1 MNAPACSLAAAAPTP
16 TISIRNY
23 AIVTA
28 AYWAFMLTD
37 GALRMLVLLH
47 FNQLGYTP
55 VQLSFL
61 FLLYEFFGIVTNLVG
76 GWVASR
82 TGLRFTLVLGLI
94 LQVVALGLLAL
105 LNREWSMA
113 LSVAYV
119 MGCQALSGIAKDLT
133 KMSAKS
139 AVKVLVPKGDD
150 SGLFK
155 WVAILTRSKSAL
167 KGAGFF
173 VGGFLLS
180 VLGFR
185 GALVTMASGVF
196 VVLLGVLAFLP
207 AAIGQAKK
215 KAKFTGI
222 LSNSS
227 GINRLSVARL
237 ALFAARDVWFVVSV
251 PIFLASVLGW
261 SFTQVGGFMA
271 LWVIAYGGVQSA
283 SPILLA
289 KVTHGKAPR
298 PVLASTLGL
307 GLAAVTA
314 LIPLGLKMNA
324 PPAVAMLG
332 GLVLFGIV
340 FALNS
345 AVHSYLV
352 LAYSEA
358 DRVSLSVGFY
368 YMANA
373 CGRLLGT
380 LLSGVLYQ
388 LAGVSASLWGAV
400 VLAAAAGAGVLPS
413 SGHGRRGLGGRDGRR
428 IAGGQM
434 ATAGDHRF
442 VVVITFDHRRLAHQA
457 TAASASG
464 LLTDGERRGA
474 ANTTAPR
481 RVLLAERAAA
491 RTHEASG
498 RRRHRGGERN
508 QKGRKRDDLGFH
520 Q

>member
-1 MNAPACSLAAAAPTP
+1 MTAAARAPAAAAPSP
-16 TISIRNY
+16 AIGIRNY

-28 AYWAFMLTD
+28 AYWALTLTD

-55 VQLSFL
+55 VQLAVL

-82 TGLRFTLVLGLI
+82 TGLRFTLVLGLV

-105 LNREWSMA
+105 LNRGWSLA

-150 SGLFK
+150 SGLFT
-155 WVAILTRSKSAL
+155 WVAVLTGSKNAL

-173 VGGFLLS
+173 LGGFLLS
-180 VLGFR
+180 QAGFR
-185 GALVTMASGVF
+185 GALVAMAGGVLV
-196 VVLLGVLAFLP
+196 VVLCVLALLP
-207 AAIGQAKK
+207 AAIGRATH
-215 KAKFTGI
+215 KARFSGI

-227 GINRLSVARL
+227 GINRLSLARL

-261 SFTQVGGFMA
+261 SFTQVGAFMA
-271 LWVIAYGGVQSA
+271 LWVMAYGGVQSA
-283 SPILLA
+283 SPVLLA
-289 KVTHGKAPR
+289 RLTHGTAPG
-298 PVLASTLGL
+298 PMLAGGLGL

-314 LIPLGLKMNA
+314 LIPIGLRVHA
-324 PPAVAMLG
+324 PPSWTMLG
-332 GLVLFGIV
+332 GLALFGVV

-345 AVHSYLV
+345 SVHSYLV

-388 LAGVSASLWGAV
+388 FAGVSASLWGAV
-400 VLAAAAGAGVLPS
+400 VLAAAAGVGAMRLPPVTTEVAW
-413 SGHGRRGLGGRDGRR
+413 SG
-428 IAGGQM
+428 AK
-434 ATAGDHRF
+434 GD
-442 VVVITFDHRRLAHQA
+442 
-457 TAASASG
+457 
-464 LLTDGERRGA
+464 E
-474 ANTTAPR
+474 
-481 RVLLAERAAA
+481 
-491 RTHEASG
+491 
-498 RRRHRGGERN
+498 
-508 QKGRKRDDLGFH
+508 
-520 Q
+520 

>member
-1 MNAPACSLAAAAPTP
+1 MTAHARSLGASSASP

-23 AIVTA
+23 VTVTA
-28 AYWAFMLTD
+28 AYWAFTLTD

-55 VQLSFL
+55 VQLAFL

-76 GWVASR
+76 GWIASR
-82 TGLRFTLVLGLI
+82 TGVRFTLVLGLV
-94 LQVVALGLLAL
+94 LQVIALGLLAL
-105 LNREWSMA
+105 LNRSWGMA

-139 AVKVLVPKGDD
+139 AVKVLVPSGDD

-155 WVAILTRSKSAL
+155 WVAVLTGSKNAL

-173 VGGFLLS
+173 VGGFLLAAF
-180 VLGFR
+180 GFR
-185 GALVTMASGVF
+185 GALVTMALGVL
-196 VVLLGVLAFLP
+196 VVLLFVLVSLP
-207 AAIGQAKK
+207 ATIGQAKK
-215 KAKFTGI
+215 KAPFAGI

-227 GINRLSVARL
+227 GINRLSLARF

-271 LWVIAYGGVQSA
+271 LWVIAYGSVQSA
-283 SPILLA
+283 SPVLLA
-289 KVTHGKAPR
+289 KATYGRAPG
-298 PVLASTLGL
+298 PALASALGL

-314 LIPLGLKMNA
+314 LIPLGLRFNLS
-324 PPAVAMLG
+324 PAVTMLG

-345 AVHSYLV
+345 SVHSYLV

-373 CGRLLGT
+373 CGRLVGT

-400 VLAAAAGAGVLPS
+400 ALAAAAGIGAMFLPPVTAEVGWAG
-413 SGHGRRGLGGRDGRR
+413 
-428 IAGGQM
+428 AK
-434 ATAGDHRF
+434 GD
-442 VVVITFDHRRLAHQA
+442 D
-457 TAASASG
+457 
-464 LLTDGERRGA
+464 
-474 ANTTAPR
+474 
-481 RVLLAERAAA
+481 
-491 RTHEASG
+491 
-498 RRRHRGGERN
+498 
-508 QKGRKRDDLGFH
+508 
-520 Q
+520 

>member
-1 MNAPACSLAAAAPTP
+1 MNAPARSLTGAAP

-28 AYWAFMLTD
+28 AYWAFTLTD

-55 VQLSFL
+55 VQLAFL

-82 TGLRFTLVLGLI
+82 TGLRFTLVLGLV
-94 LQVVALGLLAL
+94 LQVIALGLLGL
-105 LNREWSMA
+105 LNREWSVA
-113 LSVAYV
+113 ASVAYV

-139 AVKVLVPKGDD
+139 AVKVLVPQGDE

-155 WVAILTRSKSAL
+155 WVAVLTGSKNAL

-173 VGGFLLS
+173 VGGFLLAS
-180 VLGFR
+180 LGFR
-185 GALVTMASGVF
+185 GALTAMAAGVF
-196 VVLLGVLAFLP
+196 VVLLLVLTFLP

-215 KAKFTGI
+215 KARFAGI
-222 LSNSS
+222 LSNSP
-227 GINRLSVARL
+227 GINRLSLARL

-251 PIFLASVLGW
+251 PIFLASVLNW

-283 SPILLA
+283 SPVLLA
-289 KVTHGKAPR
+289 RVTHGKAPG
-298 PVLASTLGL
+298 PVLASTLAL
-307 GLAAVTA
+307 GLAAITA
-314 LIPLGLKMNA
+314 LIPIGLRFSA
-324 PPAVAMLG
+324 PPALTMLG

-345 AVHSYLV
+345 SVHSYLV
-352 LAYSEA
+352 LAYSES

-388 LAGVSASLWGAV
+388 AGGVSASLWGAV
-400 VLAAAAGAGVLPS
+400 ILAAFAGFGAMLLPPVSAEVGWSGAG
-413 SGHGRRGLGGRDGRR
+413 
-428 IAGGQM
+428 
-434 ATAGDHRF
+434 GD
-442 VVVITFDHRRLAHQA
+442 D
-457 TAASASG
+457 
-464 LLTDGERRGA
+464 
-474 ANTTAPR
+474 
-481 RVLLAERAAA
+481 
-491 RTHEASG
+491 
-498 RRRHRGGERN
+498 
-508 QKGRKRDDLGFH
+508 
-520 Q
+520 

>member
-1 MNAPACSLAAAAPTP
+1 VNAPAHRISAPAP

-23 AIVTA
+23 VTVTA
-28 AYWAFMLTD
+28 AYWAFTLTD

-55 VQLSFL
+55 VQLAFL

-82 TGLRFTLVLGLI
+82 TGVRFTLVLGLVN
-94 LQVVALGLLAL
+94 QVVALGFLAF
-105 LNREWSMA
+105 LNRGWGTA

-155 WVAILTRSKSAL
+155 WVAVLTGSKNAL

-173 VGGFLLS
+173 VGGFLLAA
-180 VLGFR
+180 LGFR
-185 GALVTMASGVF
+185 GALVAMASGVF
-196 VVLLGVLAFLP
+196 LVLVFVLVSLP
-207 AAIGQAKK
+207 ATIGQAKK

-222 LSNSS
+222 LSNSP
-227 GINRLSVARL
+227 GINRLSLARF

-261 SFTQVGGFMA
+261 SFTQVGAFMA
-271 LWVIAYGGVQSA
+271 LWVIAYGGVQST
-283 SPILLA
+283 SPLLLA
-289 KVTHGKAPR
+289 KATRGRAPG
-298 PVLASTLGL
+298 PMLASVLGL

-314 LIPLGLKMNA
+314 LIPIGLRLDL
-324 PPAVAMLG
+324 PPSLTMLG
-332 GLVLFGIV
+332 GLVLFGII

-345 AVHSYLV
+345 SVHSYLV

-373 CGRLLGT
+373 CGRLVGT

-388 LAGVSASLWGAV
+388 IAGVSASLWGAV
-400 VLAAAAGAGVLPS
+400 VLATAAGIGAMFLPPVTADVSWAGAKS
-413 SGHGRRGLGGRDGRR
+413 
-428 IAGGQM
+428 
-434 ATAGDHRF
+434 
-442 VVVITFDHRRLAHQA
+442 
-457 TAASASG
+457 
-464 LLTDGERRGA
+464 
-474 ANTTAPR
+474 
-481 RVLLAERAAA
+481 
-491 RTHEASG
+491 
-498 RRRHRGGERN
+498 
-508 QKGRKRDDLGFH
+508 DD
-520 Q
+520 

>member
-1 MNAPACSLAAAAPTP
+1 MIELAQKTGA
-16 TISIRNY
+16 ISIRNY

-28 AYWAFMLTD
+28 AYWAFTLTD

-55 VQLSFL
+55 VQLAFL

-82 TGLRFTLVLGLI
+82 TGVRLTLVVGLV
-94 LQVVALGLLAL
+94 LQVVALGVLAL
-105 LNREWSMA
+105 LNRSWSVA
-113 LSVAYV
+113 LSVGYV

-139 AVKVLVPKGDD
+139 AVKVLVPAGDD

-155 WVAILTRSKSAL
+155 WVAVLTGSKNAL

-180 VLGFR
+180 AFGFR
-185 GALVTMASGVF
+185 GALVVMASGVL
-196 VVLLGVLAFLP
+196 VVLLFVLSFLP
-207 AAIGQAKK
+207 ASIGQAKR
-215 KAKFTGI
+215 KAAFSGI
-222 LSNSS
+222 LSNSP
-227 GINRLSVARL
+227 GINRLSLARL

-283 SPILLA
+283 SPLLLA
-289 KVTHGKAPR
+289 KLTHGRAPG
-298 PVLASTLGL
+298 PVMAGALGI

-314 LIPLGLKMNA
+314 LIPIGLKLHA
-324 PPAVAMLG
+324 PPAATMLG
-332 GLVLFGIV
+332 GLALFGIV

-345 AVHSYLV
+345 SVHSYLV

-380 LLSGVLYQ
+380 LLSGLLYQ

-400 VLAAAAGAGVLPS
+400 VLAAAAGIGAMFLPAVTTEIDWE
-413 SGHGRRGLGGRDGRR
+413 GARG
-428 IAGGQM
+428 
-434 ATAGDHRF
+434 
-442 VVVITFDHRRLAHQA
+442 
-457 TAASASG
+457 
-464 LLTDGERRGA
+464 
-474 ANTTAPR
+474 
-481 RVLLAERAAA
+481 
-491 RTHEASG
+491 
-498 RRRHRGGERN
+498 
-508 QKGRKRDDLGFH
+508 DD
-520 Q
+520 

>member
-1 MNAPACSLAAAAPTP
+1 VTADARRMPAPAPTAPAV
-16 TISIRNY
+16 SIRNY

-28 AYWAFMLTD
+28 AYWALTLTD

-55 VQLSFL
+55 VQLAFL

-82 TGLRFTLVLGLI
+82 SGLRFTLVVGLA
-94 LQVVALGLLAL
+94 LQVVALGLLAM
-105 LNREWSMA
+105 LNHGWSTA
-113 LSVAYV
+113 FLVAYV

-139 AVKVLVPKGDD
+139 AVKVLVPKGDQ

-155 WVAILTRSKSAL
+155 WVAVLTGSKNAL

-173 VGGFLLS
+173 VGGVLLS
-180 VLGFR
+180 AFGFK
-185 GALVTMASGVF
+185 GALAAMASGVF
-196 VVLLGVLAFLP
+196 VVLVFVLAALP
-207 AAIGQAKK
+207 AAIGRARK
-215 KAKFTGI
+215 KAAFSGV

-227 GINRLSVARL
+227 GINRLSLARL

-261 SFTQVGGFMA
+261 SFAQVGAFMA
-271 LWVIAYGGVQSA
+271 LWVIAYGGVQSVA
-283 SPILLA
+283 PVLLA
-289 KVTHGKAPR
+289 RVTTGRAPG
-298 PVLASTLGL
+298 PALAAALGL
-307 GLAAVTA
+307 ALAAVTA
-314 LIPLGLKMNA
+314 LIPLGLA
-324 PPAVAMLG
+324 SGTAPAVTMLG
-332 GLVLFGIV
+332 GLVLFGVV

-345 AVHSYLV
+345 SVHSYLV

-400 VLAAAAGAGVLPS
+400 ALAAAAGIGAMFLPPVTAEVGWAG
-413 SGHGRRGLGGRDGRR
+413 
-428 IAGGQM
+428 AK
-434 ATAGDHRF
+434 GD
-442 VVVITFDHRRLAHQA
+442 D
-457 TAASASG
+457 
-464 LLTDGERRGA
+464 
-474 ANTTAPR
+474 
-481 RVLLAERAAA
+481 
-491 RTHEASG
+491 
-498 RRRHRGGERN
+498 
-508 QKGRKRDDLGFH
+508 
-520 Q
+520 